1 MKEKFNFQNAG
12 KWLDD
17 NWNSALVLNI
27 IGIGCLAIAG
37 AFGNNWDETRELWFN
52 KNYLSA
58 IFSAKSS
65 YFILGIVFYGIGTFL
80 SNKEN
85 KELFQENKQL
95 KESNKSIENLRD
107 KIDSLENEKFD
118 LNSEISMKHEEL
130 VITWLKLI
138 TKEQRLTINE
148 RLTIYYEH
156 NKEFTLLARFSNHT
170 QYTKIHKQ
178 KFPLHKGVI
187 SKSFNEIKCIEN
199 NSPIFEKD
207 NEKYYNHM
215 IEKYKFSRTEIES
228 ITMKSNKLFG
238 LAIKNADD
246 SIGVL
251 LYEGVGDIENFE
263 DKCDKIEEHYK
274 GYSDYFKKFI
284 EDAKKLDKSNNKT
297 NIRKDENELMK
308 ELGGLNE

>member
-17 NWNSALVLNI
+17 NWNLALVLNF
-27 IGIGCLAIAG
+27 IGTGFLAVAG
-37 AFGNNWDETRELWFN
+37 AFGNNFQEALKIWNES
-52 KNYLSA
+52 NYLLA
-58 IFSAKSS
+58 IFSSKPC
-65 YFILGIVFYGIGTFL
+65 YFILGIISYGLGTLL
-80 SNKEN
+80 SNQDNRKLFRENEHLKEEN
-85 KELFQENKQL
+85 KN
-95 KESNKSIENLRD
+95 IENLKD

-138 TKEQRLTINE
+138 TKELSLTINE

-178 KFPLHKGVI
+178 KFPLDKGVI
-187 SKSFNEIKCIEN
+187 SKSFNEIKCIEKD
-199 NSPIFEKD
+199 SPIFEQDK
-207 NEKYYNHM
+207 EEYYNYM
-215 IEKYKFSRTEIES
+215 MERYKFSRTEIEI

-251 LYEGVGDIENFE
+251 LYEGVGCIENFE
-263 DKCDKIEEHYK
+263 NNCDKIEEHYK
-274 GYSDYFKKFI
+274 QYSDYFKKFI

-308 ELGGLNE
+308 ELGGLK